1 MLGYASHAKRL
12 YKPYVCEI
20 EAQFIDKYK
29 YQNSDLKLNKTKDSL
44 DEKEGW
50 ASGTVPKEPK
60 NRRDNFYDKTSRNL
74 FNNFLLEMKSGQM
87 SLILII

>member
-50 ASGTVPKEPK
+50 ASGTVPKVPK
-60 NRRDNFYDKTSRNL
+60 NRRDNFLYRVFGEGTFIVPFDIEESFYLN
-74 FNNFLLEMKSGQM
+74 
-87 SLILII
+87 